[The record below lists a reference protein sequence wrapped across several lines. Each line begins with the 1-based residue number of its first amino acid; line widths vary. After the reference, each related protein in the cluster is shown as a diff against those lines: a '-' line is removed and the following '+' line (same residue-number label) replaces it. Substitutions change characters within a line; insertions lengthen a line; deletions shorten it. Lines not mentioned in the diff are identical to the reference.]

1 MSDLKPPVIPAEA
14 EPASLSASNEASQE
28 SSFGDI
34 LSQFE
39 QEHRSE
45 GGGAQTVQGTV
56 VSVNPEA
63 VVLDIGRKMEGI
75 VPFAQ
80 LRDSGIA
87 NVKKGDVITVVVKG
101 TNDEGYYEL
110 STVRVE
116 RPRDWTALLQA
127 FAGKSTIAGTV
138 VESVKGGLRVDV
150 GVRAF
155 MPASRS
161 GAKDVPEM

>member
-1 MSDLKPPVIPAEA
+1 MSDLKPTAIPLEA
-14 EPASLSASNEASQE
+14 EPASLNAPPARLASSSDDASQE

-75 VPFAQ
+75 VPYQQ
-80 LRDSGIA
+80 LRESGVA
-87 NVKKGDVITVVVKG
+87 NVKKGDT
-101 TNDEGYYEL
+101 
-110 STVRVE
+110 
-116 RPRDWTALLQA
+116 
-127 FAGKSTIAGTV
+127 
-138 VESVKGGLRVDV
+138 
-150 GVRAF
+150 
-155 MPASRS
+155 
-161 GAKDVPEM
+161 